1 MGWKSLLSA
10 LKDLVKQNH
19 SDKVESTRVDDFGID
34 DECSCEKTLNQYQI
48 RHGIHY
54 KVS

>member
-1 MGWKSLLSA
+1 MDMPNTQRWIGWKSLLST

-34 DECSCEKTLNQYQI
+34 DECSVKRLSI
-48 RHGIHY
+48 S
-54 KVS
+54 K